1 MHTGFPEKCLD
12 RYVDQM
18 VEIGFKVVV
27 VEQMETPDEMQLRV
41 KEEKKNTGKAEKC
54 ITREITQILTKGTYT
69 KPTNL
74 ADESK

>member
-1 MHTGFPEKCLD
+1 
-12 RYVDQM
+12 
-18 VEIGFKVVV
+18 
-27 VEQMETPDEMQLRV
+27 METPDEMQLRV